1 MNKSS
6 EISSRS
12 THRVGFLSAVALCLA
27 GSWAGIGEAVAEQQQ
42 PAFRQPASLQSPQQH
57 SFAPPVTSVDCA
69 TVRYHVAEHGKAKSI
84 AWAVKNGY
92 SWAQIN
98 EARKC
103 LKG

>member
-1 MNKSS
+1 MIKSCT
-6 EISSRS
+6 ISSWSAR
-12 THRVGFLSAVALCLA
+12 RGGFLSAAALCLA
-27 GSWAGIGEAVAEQQQ
+27 GSWAGSVDAVAEQQ
-42 PAFRQPASLQSPQQH
+42 PSAFRQPASLQSPQQH
-57 SFAPPVTSVDCA
+57 SFAPPATSVDCA